1 VKRGLIRWDRE
12 QLPPSALERRLQRVR
27 AELVRRNL
35 PALVVYSDVWRS
47 NQARFLT
54 NFMPYWNRSL
64 VVIPREQPPLLLCAL
79 SPRVYPWIRSVT
91 LFEEIRPAGKLVEA
105 LTQLCTEREWNKLG
119 VLDLPLL
126 PHEIHSRL
134 RETPVEDV
142 PSRGLIE
149 SDDAELAM
157 RRRAARMAREILER
171 ELPAG
176 EGQPDYELV
185 GRLERALRRA
195 GAEDVT
201 ILLSSGSKVPQPAHG
216 SMLTAKYSAAVALE
230 YCGHWVKIARAHAAA
245 SERESLRDRFNT
257 ALRTGE
263 GRVENLSGPYP
274 WEMGRGEIFALTVE
288 ADGLYYGD
296 TCSGEQLL

>member
-1 VKRGLIRWDRE
+1 MKRGLIRWDRE

-64 VVIPREQPPLLLCAL
+64 VVIPREPPPVLLCAL

-91 LFEEIRPAGKLVEA
+91 GFEEIRPAGKLVEA
-105 LTQLCTEREWNKLG
+105 LAQLCTEREWNKLG

-134 RETPVEDV
+134 RDIHVEDV
-142 PSRGLIE
+142 PSRGIVE
-149 SDDAELAM
+149 PDDAELAM
-157 RRRAARMAREILER
+157 RRRAVRMAREILDR

-176 EGQPDYELV
+176 EGKPDYELV
-185 GRLERALRRA
+185 GRLERAFRRA
-195 GAEDVT
+195 GAEDVA
-201 ILLSSGSKVPQPAHG
+201 ILLSSGPKVPQPANG
-216 SMLTAKYSAAVALE
+216 SMLTAKFSAAVALE
-230 YCGHWVKIARAHAAA
+230 YCGHWVKIARAHAPA
-245 SERESLRDRFNT
+245 SDRESLHDRFKT

-274 WEMGRGEIFALTVE
+274 WAIGRGEIFALTVE
-288 ADGLYYGD
+288 VGGLYYGD